1 MTYQQNFDDLD
12 CRAFAAKMDEW
23 ASLPAD
29 TVDWAA
35 IDAVIFDMDGTLVD
49 SMFYWAHL
57 TDDWFNR
64 QGMQVPGILVNELA
78 TADLGEA
85 AALLAQKYAREQTTE
100 EAVFAEL
107 QAKMDAHYAND
118 IPLLPG
124 RRELLAALAEKNIPA
139 CIATMTDR
147 PQVQTVLKTH
157 GIAQYFKFALTTP
170 EVGRGK
176 TEPDIFLQAA
186 ARLGSQ
192 PARTMVVEDSRTAIK
207 TAIKAGFAVLA
218 VRQAGVDYAEIE
230 RLAAQNAAKL
240 WYADDFLRLLPIAK

>member
-1 MTYQQNFDDLD
+1 MTCQQNFDNLD
-12 CRAFAAKMDEW
+12 CRAFAAKMEEW
-23 ASLPAD
+23 AALPAN

-49 SMFYWAHL
+49 SMLYWEHL
-57 TDDWFNR
+57 TDAWFNR

-78 TADLGEA
+78 TADLSEA
-85 AALLAQKYAREQTTE
+85 AALLAKKYAREQTTAA
-100 EAVFAEL
+100 AVFAEL
-107 QAKMDAHYAND
+107 QAKMDAHYAQD

-124 RRELLAALAEKNIPA
+124 RRELLAALAVAGVPA

-170 EVGRGK
+170 EVGCGK
-176 TEPDIFLQAA
+176 TQPDIFLQAA
-186 ARLGSQ
+186 ARFGSK
-192 PARTMVVEDSRTAIK
+192 PGRTLVVEDSRTAIK
-207 TAIKAGFAVLA
+207 TAIKAGFAVL
-218 VRQAGVDYAEIE
+218 VVPQIGVDYAEIE
-230 RLAAQNAAKL
+230 RLAAQNAASL